1 MSRRGTVLGT
11 LAGTVLAGVGAVAL
25 GANVLAERTVRV
37 RRHPPY
43 RHRLLKVD
51 GDQLVF
57 AKDRATEL
65 PGAYGVAWPDGHAVT
80 GDVVARDAG
89 TVTRRLECVQYG
101 TLLPGKVALDHI
113 DVGDPLSAFGLDF
126 EEVAIDSP
134 LGPMPAWVVPGRR
147 RDAWVVLAH
156 GYGGSLVSAL
166 SFLPLLHRIGCTC
179 LVVGYRNDPGAPASP
194 DRRSHLGASE
204 WQEVDAALTFAAEQ
218 GAVAASLFGWS
229 MGGAIVLG
237 ALERAKRRDLVTSL
251 VLDSPVL
258 DWRAVITHVGRSTRA
273 PRPLIALVLNLIER
287 KIGAALPDLDWLSR
301 PSVIDVPVLCFHGE
315 LDELVPCELSKR
327 LGAALPSGV
336 ELVVDPRAGHVGSF
350 NVDPLAYEARLAAFL
365 AHTLL
370 KPADDGGG
378 DIG

>member
-1 MSRRGTVLGT
+1 MSRSGILLGA
-11 LAGTVLAGVGAVAL
+11 LAGSVLAGAGALAL
-25 GANVLAERTVRV
+25 GANALAERTVRV

-57 AKDRATEL
+57 ARDRATEL
-65 PGAYGVAWPDGHAVT
+65 PGTYGVAWPGGHAVT
-80 GDVVARDAG
+80 GDVVKRDAS
-89 TVTRRLECVQYG
+89 TVTRRLERVQSG
-101 TLLPGKVALDHI
+101 TLLAGKVALDHI

-126 EEVAIDSP
+126 EHVAIDSP
-134 LGPMPAWVVPGRR
+134 LGPMPAWVVPGAR
-147 RDAWVVLAH
+147 RDAWVLLAH
-156 GYGGSLVSAL
+156 GYGGSLASAL

-194 DRRSHLGASE
+194 DRRYHLGASE

-218 GAVAASLFGWS
+218 GAAAACLFGWS

-258 DWRAVITHVGRSTRA
+258 DWRAVIHHVGRSTRA
-273 PRPLIALVLNLIER
+273 PRPLVTLVLSLIER
-287 KIGAALPDLDWLSR
+287 KIDAPLSELDWLSR

-327 LGAALPSGV
+327 LGAALSSTV
-336 ELVVDPRAGHVGSF
+336 ELIIDPRAGHVGSF
-350 NVDPLAYEARLAAFL
+350 NVDPLSYEARLAAFV
-365 AHTLL
+365 ARTLL
-370 KPADDGGG
+370 EPADERAGEID
-378 DIG
+378 